1 MFEIDGRLI
10 GDSEPPY
17 IIAEISAN
25 HNGKIE
31 NAFDIVEM
39 AKRSGA
45 DAVKMQTY
53 TPDTITL
60 NSKKPDFMINEGLW
74 AGNSLYDLYANAYT
88 PWEWH
93 AELFEHAKRQELTIF
108 STPFDFTAIE
118 LLEKL
123 NAPAYKIASFEC
135 IDLPLIRAAASTGK
149 PLIIS
154 TGMANESEIKDAV
167 ETALKFGSGEL
178 ALLHCV
184 SGYPA
189 PAQEYNLFTLKDM
202 REKFGV
208 TVGLSDHT
216 LSNTTAV
223 AAVALGATL
232 IEKHVTLDRSGG
244 GPDDSFSL
252 EEKDL
257 EDLCC
262 VTKTAW
268 EALGKVNYERTE
280 AEKGNV
286 KFRRSLY
293 FVRDLKQGD
302 IITQDCVRSV
312 RPGFGLA
319 PKHLDSIIGAK
330 LTCDVFAHTPVKTE
344 VFESILG

>member
-31 NAFDIVEM
+31 NAFDIIEM

-74 AGNSLYDLYANAYT
+74 AGNSLYDLYSKAYT

-108 STPFDFTAIE
+108 STPFDFSAIE

-154 TGMANESEIKDAV
+154 TGMANESEINDAV

-189 PAQEYNLFTLKDM
+189 PAQEYNLLTLKDM

-252 EEKDL
+252 EENDL
-257 EDLCC
+257 EDLCT

-319 PKHLDSIIGAK
+319 PKHLDAIIGAK
-330 LTCDVFAHTPVKTE
+330 LNRDVSANTPVKTE
-344 VFESILG
+344 VFESILK